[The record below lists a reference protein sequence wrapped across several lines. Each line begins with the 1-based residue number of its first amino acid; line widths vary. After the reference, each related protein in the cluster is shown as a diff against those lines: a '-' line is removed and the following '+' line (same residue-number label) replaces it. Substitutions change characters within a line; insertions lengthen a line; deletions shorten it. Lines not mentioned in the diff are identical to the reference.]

1 MINALLFSG
10 ILLIISVLSSKLLY
24 RFGIPTLLIFIS
36 LGMLLGSDG
45 IGGIYFD
52 NYAIA
57 QQLSTL
63 SLVFIMFYGGFG
75 FNWKT
80 GKPVAAQSIL
90 LATFGVAITAFLV
103 GAFATIIFKT
113 SLMEGM
119 LLGAVISSTDAAS
132 VFSILRSKNL
142 NLKGGLASMLEM
154 ESGSNDPMSYMLTII
169 VLAFMK
175 SSGQISVI
183 ELLSKQIFF
192 GLAVGVAVSIAA
204 VFVFNRVMG

>member
-52 NYAIA
+52 NYEIA

-80 GKPVAAQSIL
+80 GKPVAAICHGPWM
-90 LATFGVAITAFLV
+90 LASADAIKDKEV
-103 GAFATIIFKT
+103 T
-113 SLMEGM
+113 SF
-119 LLGAVISSTDAAS
+119 
-132 VFSILRSKNL
+132 FSIKDDMIHA
-142 NLKGGLASMLEM
+142 GGIWVDKEVVVSDNILTSRNPGDLPALMKKFVEM
-154 ESGSNDPMSYMLTII
+154 I
-169 VLAFMK
+169 
-175 SSGQISVI
+175 
-183 ELLSKQIFF
+183 
-192 GLAVGVAVSIAA
+192 
-204 VFVFNRVMG
+204 